1 VRRVLTRRAAGP
13 VAAAAPSDGGFT
25 LVELVVSIAIL
36 GVVMVGVT
44 AVMLTA
50 LVTDRQTGTRLDESR
65 NVQFVAAYLADDV
78 QGATS
83 VVTGG
88 TARCGTGTAALE
100 LRGASFD
107 PGSLSAQVTVVS
119 YVLTTSTVDGVATG
133 ALHRYACAAAASP
146 APSYPLT
153 PASDVVV
160 ARSLAVAPP
169 AVTCSS
175 AGVVGACGATT
186 TAVSVA
192 LVPVGGG
199 TAVSVGGTRRTT
211 P

>member
-1 VRRVLTRRAAGP
+1 
-13 VAAAAPSDGGFT
+13 
-25 LVELVVSIAIL
+25 
-36 GVVMVGVT
+36 M
-44 AVMLTA
+44 
-50 LVTDRQTGTRLDESR
+50 
-65 NVQFVAAYLADDV
+65 
-78 QGATS
+78 
-83 VVTGG
+83 
-88 TARCGTGTAALE
+88 
-100 LRGASFD
+100 
-107 PGSLSAQVTVVS
+107 
-119 YVLTTSTVDGVATG
+119 LTTSTVDGVVTG

-169 AVTCSS
+169 AVTCSPS
-175 AGVVGACGATT
+175 PCGATT
-186 TAVSVA
+186 TVVSVA

>member
-1 VRRVLTRRAAGP
+1 MRRVLTRRAA
-13 VAAAAPSDGGFT
+13 ATADDGFT
-25 LVELVVSIAIL
+25 LVELVVSIALL
-36 GVVMVGVT
+36 GIVMVGLT

-50 LVTDRQTGTRLDESR
+50 LVADRETATRLDESR
-65 NVQFVAAYLADDV
+65 DIQFVTAFLADDV

-88 TARCGTGTAALE
+88 TARCGSGTAALE
-100 LRGASFD
+100 LRGRSFEPAS
-107 PGSLSAQVTVVS
+107 LTEQVTVVS

-133 ALHRYACAAAASP
+133 TLHRYACAADASP
-146 APSYPLT
+146 APSYPLA

-160 ARSLAVAPP
+160 ARSLAVTPP

-175 AGVVGACGATT
+175 AGVVGPCGATT
-186 TAVSVA
+186 TALSVA
-192 LVPVGGG
+192 LVPAGGG

>member
-1 VRRVLTRRAAGP
+1 VRRVLTRRAA
-13 VAAAAPSDGGFT
+13 ARADGGFT
-25 LVELVVSIAIL
+25 LVELCVSMALL
-36 GVVMVGVT
+36 GIVMVGLT
-44 AVMLTA
+44 AVMFTALTA
-50 LVTDRQTGTRLDESR
+50 DRQTATRLDESR
-65 NVQFVAAYLADDV
+65 DVQFVTAFLADDM

-83 VVTGG
+83 VVTGA

-100 LRGASFD
+100 LRGRSFD
-107 PGSLSAQVTVVS
+107 AALAEQVTVVS
-119 YVLTTSTVDGVATG
+119 YVLTTATVDGVATG
-133 ALHRYACAAAASP
+133 ALHRYACVAGASP

-160 ARSLAVAPP
+160 ARSLAVTPP
-169 AVTCSS
+169 AVTCSP
-175 AGVVGACGATT
+175 APCGATT

-199 TAVSVGGTRRTT
+199 DPVSIGGTRRTT

>member
-1 VRRVLTRRAAGP
+1 MPAGED
-13 VAAAAPSDGGFT
+13 AGFT
-25 LVELVVSIAIL
+25 LVELCISIALL
-36 GVVMVGVT
+36 GVVTVGLT
-44 AVMLTA
+44 AVMFTALTA
-50 LVTDRQTGTRLDESR
+50 DRRTATRLDESR
-65 NVQFVAAYLADDV
+65 DIQFVNAYLADDV

-83 VVTGG
+83 VATGG

-100 LRGASFD
+100 LRGVSYDTASL
-107 PGSLSAQVTVVS
+107 GAQVTVVS
-119 YVLTTSTVDGVATG
+119 YVLTTSMVDGVATG
-133 ALHRYACAAAASP
+133 ALHRYACAAPASP
-146 APSYPLT
+146 APSYPLA

-160 ARSLAVAPP
+160 ARSLATTPP
-169 AVTCSS
+169 VVTCSPS
-175 AGVVGACGATT
+175 PCGATT